1 MQVLRN
7 TLIVMALC
15 GTAHAAGAAS
25 TPAAG
30 ATAATAAAAAP
41 AAVAGAIPASK
52 QALIDKVLTLWRMDS
67 IGLSMLQAPVSD
79 AVAQARAVLQ
89 GRATDEKRDAAM
101 TDIVNE
107 ARKFME
113 DTTPTVRN
121 SAQKLIPS
129 KVAPLLA
136 ERFSEE
142 ELKQMIAILESPV
155 KQKFEALLPEL
166 QKSLGEAV
174 ATDSGPVINPK
185 LQDLKQRIGMRLRA
199 AVTP

>member
-15 GTAHAAGAAS
+15 GTAHAASAAS
-25 TPAAG
+25 TPTTAG
-30 ATAATAAAAAP
+30 TASTATAAAAAAP
-41 AAVAGAIPASK
+41 AAAAGAIPPSK
-52 QALIDKVLTLWRMDS
+52 QALIDKVLTLWHMDNV
-67 IGLSMLQAPVSD
+67 GLSMLQAPVSD

-89 GRATDEKRDAAM
+89 GRATDSKRDAAM

-107 ARKFME
+107 ARKFMDE
-113 DTTPTVRN
+113 TSPTVRS

-136 ERFSEE
+136 D